1 MKKLNVLVAA
11 LGALGFMAQAQA
23 AVGFG
28 QSQEETTPHITVG
41 ATQPGSGPHG
51 GKGGEPGIGVSSV
64 YGGQIT
70 GFAGL
75 TRMAPADGNG
85 IHNISMAGRAPG
97 SHGGM
102 GVFHFSKVANAD
114 VYFGEWSQTGKADD
128 ETHTVYYAGKDIT
141 TNMPTDGIA
150 TYEVKGINRYSGD
163 NALSGTLTANFG
175 EQTLRGSMSNTD
187 MEIGIR
193 ANIQSDAQF
202 TGLATTGGLE
212 GETQGHFF
220 GDSASSLAGYA
231 TFEDDRSKD
240 TAFGGS
246 KQ

>member
-1 MKKLNVLVAA
+1 MMKKIKVLVAA
-11 LGALGFMAQAQA
+11 LATLGFMAQAQA

-28 QSQEETTPHITVG
+28 QSQIDTTPHIQVG
-41 ATQPGSGPHG
+41 ETKPGSGPHG

-75 TRMAPADGNG
+75 TRMAPADNNG
-85 IHNISMAGRAPG
+85 IHNISMAGAPG

-114 VYFGEWSQTGKADD
+114 VYFGEWSQTGKASDS
-128 ETHTVYYAGKDIT
+128 THTAYYAGKDVT
-141 TNMPTDGIA
+141 TNIPTDGTA
-150 TYEVKGINRYSGD
+150 TYTVAGINQYSGD
-163 NALSGTLTANFG
+163 NALSGTFTADFG
-175 EQTLRGSMSNTD
+175 EKTLVGSL
-187 MEIGIR
+187 
-193 ANIQSDAQF
+193 ANAAMTINIDADIYSDAKF
-202 TGLATTGGLE
+202 E
-212 GETQGHFF
+212 GDAKIGDLKGATQGHFF
-220 GDSASSLAGYA
+220 GDSAASLAGYA
-231 TFEDDRSKD
+231 TFDGDHSKD

>member
-23 AVGFG
+23 QAQAAVGFG
-28 QSQEETTPHITVG
+28 QSQISTPSYIKVG
-41 ATQPGSGPHG
+41 VTQPGSGPHG

-75 TRMAPADGNG
+75 TRMAPADSNG
-85 IHNISMAGRAPG
+85 IHNISMAG

-128 ETHTVYYAGKDIT
+128 KTHTVYYAGKDIT
-141 TNMPTDGIA
+141 TNIPTDGTA
-150 TYEVKGINRYSGD
+150 TYAVTGINQYSGS
-163 NALSGTLTANFG
+163 NALSGTLTADFG
-175 EQTLRGSMSNTD
+175 EKTLIGSMANTAMTLNID
-187 MEIGIR
+187 ADIG
-193 ANIQSDAQF
+193 ADAKF
-202 TGLATTGGLE
+202 EGDAKIGNLAGTTE
-212 GETQGHFF
+212 GHFF

-231 TFEDDRSKD
+231 KFAGDHSKD

>member
-23 AVGFG
+23 EVGFG
-28 QSQEETTPHITVG
+28 QSQISKPSYIKVG
-41 ATQPGSGPHG
+41 VTQPGSGPHG

-64 YGGQIT
+64 YRGQVT

-75 TRMAPADGNG
+75 TRMAPADSNG
-85 IHNISMAGRAPG
+85 IHNISMAGAPG

-128 ETHTVYYAGKDIT
+128 KTHTVYYAGKDIT
-141 TNMPTDGIA
+141 TNIPTDGTA
-150 TYEVKGINRYSGD
+150 TYTVTGINQYSGD
-163 NALSGTLTANFG
+163 NALSGTFTADFG
-175 EQTLRGSMSNTD
+175 EKTLVGSLENTAMTID
-187 MEIGIR
+187 ID
-193 ANIQSDAQF
+193 ANIGTDAKFQ
-202 TGLATTGGLE
+202 GIATTGDLE
-212 GETQGHFF
+212 GQTQGHFF

-231 TFEDDRSKD
+231 TFADDNSKD

>member
-1 MKKLNVLVAA
+1 MKKVNVLVVA
-11 LGALGFMAQAQA
+11 LGTLGFMAQAQA

-28 QSQEETTPHITVG
+28 QSQKNTTPHIEVG

-75 TRMAPADGNG
+75 TRMAPADNNG
-85 IHNISMAGRAPG
+85 IHNISMAGAPG

-114 VYFGEWSQTGKADD
+114 VYFGEWSQTGQASDR
-128 ETHTVYYAGKDIT
+128 THTVYYAGKDIT
-141 TNMPTDGIA
+141 TNIPTDGTA
-150 TYEVKGINRYSGD
+150 TYTVTGINQYSGS
-163 NALSGTLTANFG
+163 NALSGTFTADFG
-175 EQTLRGSMSNTD
+175 EQTLVGSLANSAMTINIDADIHSD
-187 MEIGIR
+187 ASFEGD
-193 ANIQSDAQF
+193 ANIG
-202 TGLATTGGLE
+202 GLAGTAD
-212 GETQGHFF
+212 GHFF

-231 TFEDDRSKD
+231 KFEGDKTKD

>member
-11 LGALGFMAQAQA
+11 VAALGFMAQAQA
-23 AVGFG
+23 AVGSG
-28 QSQEETTPHITVG
+28 QSQEETTPRIKVG

-51 GKGGEPGIGVSSV
+51 GKSGEPGIGVSSV

-70 GFAGL
+70 GFTGL
-75 TRMAPADGNG
+75 TRMAPADSNG
-85 IHNISMAGRAPG
+85 VHNISMAGTPG
-97 SHGGM
+97 SHGSM

-114 VYFGEWSQTGKADD
+114 VYFGEWSQTGQASDS
-128 ETHTVYYAGKDIT
+128 THTVYYAGKDIT
-141 TNMPTDGIA
+141 TNMPTDGTA
-150 TYEVKGINRYSGD
+150 TYEVKGINQYSGS
-163 NALSGTLTANFG
+163 NALSGTLTADFG
-175 EQTLRGSMSNTD
+175 EQTLRGSMSNTA
-187 MEIGIR
+187 MEIGID

-202 TGLATTGGLE
+202 TGLATTGDLE

-220 GDSASSLAGYA
+220 GNSASSLAGYA

-240 TAFGGS
+240 TAFGGP

>member
-1 MKKLNVLVAA
+1 MKKINVLVAA

-28 QSQEETTPHITVG
+28 QSQIDTTPHIQVG
-41 ATQPGSGPHG
+41 ETKPGSGPHG

-75 TRMAPADGNG
+75 TRMAPADNNG
-85 IHNISMAGRAPG
+85 IHNISMAGAPG

-114 VYFGEWSQTGKADD
+114 VYFGEWSQTGKASDS
-128 ETHTVYYAGKDIT
+128 THTVYYAGKDVT
-141 TNMPTDGIA
+141 TNIPTDGTA
-150 TYEVKGINRYSGD
+150 TYTVTGINQYSGD
-163 NALSGTLTANFG
+163 NALSGTFTADFG
-175 EQTLRGSMSNTD
+175 EKTLVGSLANTAMAID
-187 MEIGIR
+187 ID
-193 ANIQSDAQF
+193 ANIDADAKF
-202 TGLATTGGLE
+202 E
-212 GETQGHFF
+212 GVAMTDDLIGKTEGHFF

-231 TFEDDRSKD
+231 KFADDSTKD

>member
-1 MKKLNVLVAA
+1 MKKINVLVAA

-28 QSQEETTPHITVG
+28 QSQEETTPRIKVG

-75 TRMAPADGNG
+75 TSMAPADSNG
-85 IHNISMAGRAPG
+85 IHNISMAGAPG

-114 VYFGEWSQTGKADD
+114 VYFGEWSQTGQASDN
-128 ETHTVYYAGKDIT
+128 TRTVYYAGKDIT
-141 TNMPTDGIA
+141 TNIPTDGTA
-150 TYEVKGINRYSGD
+150 TYTVTGINQYSDD
-163 NALSGTLTANFG
+163 NALSGTFTADFG
-175 EQTLRGSMSNTD
+175 EKTLIGSMANTAMTID
-187 MEIGIR
+187 IDASIG
-193 ANIQSDAQF
+193 ADAEF
-202 TGLATTGGLE
+202 DGAAITDDLVGKTS
-212 GETQGHFF
+212 GHFF

-231 TFEDDRSKD
+231 TFEGDRSKD
-240 TAFGGS
+240 TAFGGD

>member
-1 MKKLNVLVAA
+1 MKKINVLVAA

-28 QSQEETTPHITVG
+28 QSQIDTTPHIKVG
-41 ATQPGSGPHG
+41 ATQAGSGSHG
-51 GKGGEPGIGVSSV
+51 GAGGEPGIGVSSV

-75 TRMAPADGNG
+75 TRMARADSNG
-85 IHNISMAGRAPG
+85 IHNISMAGAPG

-114 VYFGEWSQTGKADD
+114 VYFGEWSQTGKASDK
-128 ETHTVYYAGKDIT
+128 THTAYYAGKDVT
-141 TNMPTDGIA
+141 TNIPTDGTA
-150 TYEVKGINRYSGD
+150 TYTVTGINQYSGD
-163 NALSGTLTANFG
+163 NALSGTFTADFG
-175 EQTLRGSMSNTD
+175 EKTLVGSLANTAMTID
-187 MEIGIR
+187 VN
-193 ANIQSDAQF
+193 ANIGSDAKF
-202 TGLATTGGLE
+202 DGVAMTDDLI
-212 GETQGHFF
+212 GETSGHFF
-220 GDSASSLAGYA
+220 GDSASSLAGY
-231 TFEDDRSKD
+231 TSFDDDHSKD

>member
-1 MKKLNVLVAA
+1 MKKLNVLVVA
-11 LGALGFMAQAQA
+11 LGALGFMAQAHA

-28 QSQEETTPHITVG
+28 QSQDETTPHIKVG
-41 ATQPGSGPHG
+41 ETKPGSGPHG

-75 TRMAPADGNG
+75 TRMAPADSNG
-85 IHNISMAGRAPG
+85 IHNISMAGAPG
-97 SHGGM
+97 SHSGM

-114 VYFGEWSQTGKADD
+114 VYFGEWSQTGQASDS
-128 ETHTVYYAGKDIT
+128 THTVYYAGKDIT
-141 TNMPTDGIA
+141 TNIPTDGTA
-150 TYEVKGINRYSGD
+150 TYTVTGINQYSGD
-163 NALSGTLTANFG
+163 NALSGTFTADFG
-175 EQTLRGSMSNTD
+175 DKTLVGSLENTA
-187 MEIGIR
+187 MTIGIDAR
-193 ANIQSDAQF
+193 IGADAQF

-212 GETQGHFF
+212 GETNGHFF
-220 GDSASSLAGYA
+220 GDSAASLAGYA
-231 TFEDDRSKD
+231 TFADDSSKD

>member
-1 MKKLNVLVAA
+1 MKKFNVLIAA
-11 LGALGFMAQAQA
+11 LGTLGFMAQAQA
-23 AVGFG
+23 EVGFG
-28 QSQEETTPHITVG
+28 QSQISSPSYIKVG
-41 ATQPGSGPHG
+41 KTEIGSNSHG
-51 GKGGEPGIGVSSV
+51 GTSDAPGIGVSSINNA
-64 YGGQIT
+64 QLI
-70 GFAGL
+70 GFSGL
-75 TRMAPADGNG
+75 TRMAQADSNG
-85 IHNISMAGRAPG
+85 IHNISRAGAPG

-114 VYFGEWSQTGKADD
+114 VYFGEWSTGKADD
-128 ETHTVYYAGKDIT
+128 DTHTVYYAGKDIT
-141 TNMPTDGIA
+141 TNIPTDGTA
-150 TYEVKGINRYSGD
+150 TYTITGINQYSGN
-163 NALSGTLTANFG
+163 NALSGTFTADFG
-175 EQTLRGSMSNTD
+175 EKTLVGSISNTA
-187 MEIGIR
+187 MEINID

-202 TGLATTGGLE
+202 IGSATTGGLE

>member
-1 MKKLNVLVAA
+1 MKKIKVLVAA

-28 QSQEETTPHITVG
+28 QSQKETTPHITVG
-41 ATQPGSGPHG
+41 ATQSSSSSHG
-51 GKGGEPGIGVSSV
+51 GVGNEPGIGVSSV
-64 YGGQIT
+64 YDGKLI

-75 TRMAPADGNG
+75 TRMAPADSNG
-85 IHNISMAGRAPG
+85 IHNISMAGAPG

-128 ETHTVYYAGKDIT
+128 NTHTVYYAGKDIT
-141 TNMPTDGIA
+141 TNIPTDGTA
-150 TYEVKGINRYSGD
+150 TYTITGINQYSGD
-163 NALSGTLTANFG
+163 NALSGTFTADFG
-175 EQTLRGSMSNTD
+175 EKTLIGSLANTAMTID
-187 MEIGIR
+187 ID
-193 ANIQSDAQF
+193 ANIGSDAKF
-202 TGLATTGGLE
+202 EGIAATDDLIGTS
-212 GETQGHFF
+212 TGHFF

-231 TFEDDRSKD
+231 KFEDDSTKD